1 MSEETKNQLEVPKI
15 YTTLVSNDQMK
26 KESEEVTKRELEIL
40 MSQIKDNPKLLKP
53 KQILSQIESESSDD
67 STYSSESEYSSSSSS
82 SSSSSE
88 RKHKKYYKK
97 NNDNIEIYKQ
107 EGKIDDLEKKLY
119 YKTLRLSNMTL
130 DNSKLQNENENLKI
144 KFKENE
150 ILVSILLNIIDFP
163 IEEISKKL
171 ENINK
176 DNIFNKRMILEESF
190 ENNKKNLDVINKKL
204 NDISNEK
211 IKKYYHDEL
220 FKINNKIIQKYE
232 ENNKIINN
240 FMNNIKY
247 NDRIY
252 NILFMFIGGIFILFL
267 KEIFIFDKF

>member
-53 KQILSQIESESSDD
+53 KQFLSRIESESSDD
-67 STYSSESEYSSSSSS
+67 SSYSSESEYSSSSSS

-97 NNDNIEIYKQ
+97 SNDNIEIFKQ

-130 DNSKLQNENENLKI
+130 DNSKLQSENENLKI

-240 FMNNIKY
+240 FMNIIKY

-252 NILFMFIGGIFILFL
+252 NILFMFIGGIFLLIL

>member
-40 MSQIKDNPKLLKP
+40 MSQIKNNPKLLKP

-252 NILFMFIGGIFILFL
+252 NILFMIIGGIFILFL